1 MTMNDYLNK
10 KKDYLNKKKEF
21 EFYILNINKQTLD
34 YDEIIDIFLD
44 VIINPFVYEENNY
57 TFVLSNIINNDV
69 SQVVSAIVEDFGY
82 NLKVFRSNK
91 IYTQNMDDFNIL
103 KDSYL
108 KNQVYINDNYVNI
121 QKLLYAILE
130 KNMDDLQTIKPVILR
145 KINNDSKLYE
155 IVNGMFVNDLN
166 VCKTANYV
174 YMHRNTINNK
184 LITIKEETGLDI
196 QKFQDAVMLYVLLKK
211 KNIIFIVIDIM
222 YSISWL

>member
-21 EFYILNINKQTLD
+21 EFYILNINKQTPD

-57 TFVLSNIINNDV
+57 TIVLSNIINNDV

-82 NLKVFRSNK
+82 NLKLFRSNK

-211 KNIIFIVIDIM
+211 
-222 YSISWL
+222 

>member
-21 EFYILNINKQTLD
+21 EFYILNINKQTPD

-57 TFVLSNIINNDV
+57 TIVLSNIINNDV

-211 KNIIFIVIDIM
+211 
-222 YSISWL
+222 

>member
-21 EFYILNINKQTLD
+21 EFYILNINKQTPD

-57 TFVLSNIINNDV
+57 TIVLSNIINNDV

-130 KNMDDLQTIKPVILR
+130 KNIDDLQTIKPVILR

-211 KNIIFIVIDIM
+211 
-222 YSISWL
+222 

>member
-57 TFVLSNIINNDV
+57 TIVLSNIINNDV

-211 KNIIFIVIDIM
+211 
-222 YSISWL
+222 

>member
-1 MTMNDYLNK
+1 MIYYECNINMVKDMILKEYLNN
-10 KKDYLNKKKEF
+10 NKKKEF
-21 EFYILNINKQTLD
+21 EFYVLNINKTISD
-34 YDEIIDIFLD
+34 YQGMIDIFLD
-44 VIINPFVYEENNY
+44 AIINPYYYEEKDY
-57 TFVLSNIINNDV
+57 TIVISDSINSDIH
-69 SQVVSAIVEDFGY
+69 QVVSAIVEDFGH

-91 IYTQNMDDFNIL
+91 IYTSNIEDYDIL
-103 KDSYL
+103 KNLYL
-108 KNQVYINDNYVNI
+108 KNQIYINDNYINI
-121 QKLLYAILE
+121 QKLVQVILE
-130 KNMDDLQTIKPVILR
+130 KNIDDLQTIKSVILR

-211 KNIIFIVIDIM
+211 
-222 YSISWL
+222 

>member
-1 MTMNDYLNK
+1 MTMN
-10 KKDYLNKKKEF
+10 DYLNKKKEF
-21 EFYILNINKQTLD
+21 EFYILNINKQTPD

-57 TFVLSNIINNDV
+57 TIVLSNIINNDV

-130 KNMDDLQTIKPVILR
+130 KNIDDLQTIKPIILR

-211 KNIIFIVIDIM
+211 
-222 YSISWL
+222 

>member
-21 EFYILNINKQTLD
+21 EFYILNINKQTPD

-57 TFVLSNIINNDV
+57 TTVLSNIINNDV

-130 KNMDDLQTIKPVILR
+130 KNIDDLQTIKPVILR

-211 KNIIFIVIDIM
+211 
-222 YSISWL
+222 

>member
-1 MTMNDYLNK
+1 MVKDMILKEYLNN
-10 KKDYLNKKKEF
+10 NKKKEF
-21 EFYILNINKQTLD
+21 EFYVLNINKTISD
-34 YDEIIDIFLD
+34 YQGMIDIFLD
-44 VIINPFVYEENNY
+44 AIINPYYYEEKDY
-57 TFVLSNIINNDV
+57 TIVISDSINSDIH
-69 SQVVSAIVEDFGY
+69 QVVSAIVEDFGH

-91 IYTQNMDDFNIL
+91 IYTSNIEDYDIL
-103 KDSYL
+103 KNLYL
-108 KNQVYINDNYVNI
+108 KNQIYINDNYINI
-121 QKLLYAILE
+121 QKLVQVILE
-130 KNMDDLQTIKPVILR
+130 KNIDDLQTIKSVILR

-211 KNIIFIVIDIM
+211 
-222 YSISWL
+222 

>member
-10 KKDYLNKKKEF
+10 KNDYLNKKKEF
-21 EFYILNINKQTLD
+21 EFYILNINKQTPD

-57 TFVLSNIINNDV
+57 TIVLSNIINNDV

-211 KNIIFIVIDIM
+211 
-222 YSISWL
+222 

>member
-1 MTMNDYLNK
+1 MTIN
-10 KKDYLNKKKEF
+10 DYLNKKKEF
-21 EFYILNINKQTLD
+21 EFYILNINKQTPD

-57 TFVLSNIINNDV
+57 TIVLSNIINNDV

-130 KNMDDLQTIKPVILR
+130 KNIDDLQTIKPVILR

-155 IVNGMFVNDLN
+155 IVNGMFINDLN

-211 KNIIFIVIDIM
+211 
-222 YSISWL
+222 

>member
-1 MTMNDYLNK
+1 MTMNDYLS
-10 KKDYLNKKKEF
+10 KKKEF
-21 EFYILNINKQTLD
+21 EFYILNINKQTPD
-34 YDEIIDIFLD
+34 YEEIIDIFLD

-57 TFVLSNIINNDV
+57 TIVLSNIINNDV
-69 SQVVSAIVEDFGY
+69 SQIVSAIVGDFGY

-108 KNQVYINDNYVNI
+108 KNQIYINDNYVNI
-121 QKLLYAILE
+121 QKLLYSLLE
-130 KNMDDLQTIKPVILR
+130 KNMDDLQIVKPVILR

-155 IVNGMFVNDLN
+155 IVNGMFINDLN

-211 KNIIFIVIDIM
+211 
-222 YSISWL
+222 